1 MIVPL
6 VDLSIRPDLEVVR
19 MADAL
24 SDVLRSIR
32 LKGGVFLDA
41 RFTAPWAVNSHVTA
55 EDCKPMLAKPAQMI
69 AYHFLVE
76 GRMLVSVDGEP
87 AVQADSGE
95 VVLLPR
101 NDTHTLASEHGIAPV
116 NGRHLVQP
124 TLDGGLARVNYGGG
138 GEPVRLVCG
147 FLGCEDIHNPLIA
160 SLPRLLTINVHEA
173 TSRAFIETSMRFA
186 VAELIE
192 GRLAESTVL
201 SRLSELLLVEA
212 VRRYADRF
220 GEQQTGWLK
229 GLKDPN
235 IGRALAL
242 LHQNIAA
249 SWTAEALAKE
259 VAMSR
264 SAFADRFTTLVGVPP
279 IRYLITW
286 RMETAKI
293 QLNETAKSIAQVAY
307 TIGYDSE
314 EAFSRAFKREVGV
327 SPAAWRD
334 QQRLS

>member
-1 MIVPL
+1 M
-6 VDLSIRPDLEVVR
+6 
-19 MADAL
+19 
-24 SDVLRSIR
+24 
-32 LKGGVFLDA
+32 F
-41 RFTAPWAVNSHVTA
+41 
-55 EDCKPMLAKPAQMI
+55 
-69 AYHFLVE
+69 
-76 GRMLVSVDGEP
+76 VSVDGEP
-87 AVQADSGE
+87 AVEVGSGE

-101 NDTHTLASEHGIAPV
+101 NDIHTLASERDIAPV
-116 NGRHLVQP
+116 DGHHLVQP
-124 TLDGGLARVNYGGG
+124 ARDGGLARVNYGGG
-138 GEPVRLVCG
+138 GEPVRIVCG
-147 FLGCEDIHNPLIA
+147 FLGSEDVHNPLMA

-186 VAELIE
+186 VAELVE
-192 GRLAESTVL
+192 GRLAESAVL
-201 SRLSELLLVEA
+201 SRLSEILLVEA

-220 GEQQTGWLK
+220 GELRKGWLG

-249 SWTAEALAKE
+249 SWTVEALAKE

-279 IRYLITW
+279 IHYLTAW

-293 QLNETAKSIAQVAY
+293 QLSETAKSIAQVAY
-307 TIGYDSE
+307 TVGYESE

-327 SPAAWRD
+327 SPAAWRE
-334 QQRLS
+334 QRESD